1 MKKGPVQMSEKEE
14 EEGFKRKP
22 VTERGRIS
30 RRLLSGLTND
40 AAAHYHY
47 HHHINSLLLLV
58 TAFFSL
64 SLASLT

>member
-1 MKKGPVQMSEKEE
+1 MSEKEE
-14 EEGFKRKP
+14 GEGFKRKP

-47 HHHINSLLLLV
+47 HHYHQ
-58 TAFFSL
+58 
-64 SLASLT
+64 